1 MGSSMPIR
9 TPSLARYQ
17 VSEEN
22 KTLDYRLATTVSKAP
37 QTNLGMTPL
46 HCAAIIPDTTML
58 KRFFTFSNGTDFT
71 DDSGWTLAHYAATC
85 KTDDPLKF
93 LIKNN
98 FALNNG
104 DNEGVTPLM
113 VAARLG
119 RYHNVVALIEAYGER
134 QERKKKQAEEEEK
147 KREES
152 MKKKEKKSVK
162 KKPVKRGKRALEEE
176 EEE

>member
-1 MGSSMPIR
+1 
-9 TPSLARYQ
+9 
-17 VSEEN
+17 
-22 KTLDYRLATTVSKAP
+22 
-37 QTNLGMTPL
+37 MTPL

-98 FALNNG
+98 FALNNP

-134 QERKKKQAEEEEK
+134 QERKRKQAEEEAKLAVKRAKQEK
-147 KREES
+147 EPA
-152 MKKKEKKSVK
+152 KKATKA
-162 KKPVKRGKRALEEE
+162 VKRGKKT
-176 EEE
+176 